1 MFEFKKLIFALSFF
15 HAIVQERRK
24 FGPWGWNICYEF
36 NESDLDTAL
45 LNLGNLLKDDSEDI
59 AWSSLQFVTG
69 EIIYG
74 GRVTDNHDWNTLNII
89 LQNFLNPDVV
99 DVENYKFS
107 YSGIF
112 HSVESDK
119 MEDVIAYIN

>member
-1 MFEFKKLIFALSFF
+1 
-15 HAIVQERRK
+15 
-24 FGPWGWNICYEF
+24 
-36 NESDLDTAL
+36 
-45 LNLGNLLKDDSEDI
+45 
-59 AWSSLQFVTG
+59 
-69 EIIYG
+69 
-74 GRVTDNHDWNTLNII
+74 